1 MEQQI
6 FINGEIGWWANLYK
20 DEIWSAQAL
29 PLKVLIDSPGGS
41 VTDGNSIAALLR
53 HHANTYG
60 VKVET
65 LGVGMVASAATE
77 ILIAGTNVTM
87 DKDAFLMIH
96 NPFAQFVTGESKDL
110 RQIARTLETMTKQLA
125 ESYVNRI
132 ERSGKLVDGDRQK
145 TKNLVLQYMAQETW
159 FTAQEAKDFGLIDEV
174 IDLAIEDKAAAQT
187 TINAMP
193 EDAMQ
198 RVANIVNCF
207 NNIPKP
213 EIGQKQKT
221 QKMDDKEV
229 KGLFATLKSF
239 FVNDAK
245 AEAEVTDTK
254 ETEEVETANVPDYQ
268 ADIEALKAE
277 MQTLK
282 EQNETLSKDLEA
294 SKTELQNA
302 QGSLVKL
309 QAKATD
315 NKPEQP
321 AKEEKKLTPSDGLN
335 YFANILKT
343 EK

>member
-6 FINGEIGWWANLYK
+6 FINGEIGWWAENYK
-20 DEIWSAQAL
+20 NQIWYAEPA
-29 PLKVLIDSPGGS
+29 PLKVLIDNPGGS

-65 LGVGMVASAATE
+65 LGVGMVASIATM
-77 ILIAGTNVTM
+77 ILLAGSKVSM
-87 DKDAFLMIH
+87 DKDALLMIH
-96 NPFAQFVTGESKDL
+96 NPRAEWVSGESKEL
-110 RQIARTLETMTKQLA
+110 RQVASTLDTIKNQLA
-125 ESYVNRI
+125 ETYTSRI
-132 ERSGKLVDGDRQK
+132 EKSGKLVDNDRQK
-145 TKNLVLQYMAQETW
+145 TKEKVLQYMAQETW
-159 FTAQEAKDFGLIDEV
+159 FTAQEAKDFGLIDNV
-174 IDLAIEDKAAAQT
+174 IDLAIEDKAVAQAT
-187 TINAMP
+187 LDAMP
-193 EDAMQ
+193 QDAMQ
-198 RVANIVNCF
+198 RVAGIVNHF

-245 AEAEVTDTK
+245 AEAEVTEETK
-254 ETEEVETANVPDYQ
+254 EVETANVPDYQ